1 MERMSEVHVSSNELL
16 KAVGELSASEF
27 ERFSTEILTL
37 RARRTA
43 TSLPRNEARLLSKI
57 NQGMP
62 PKVRTRLDI
71 LVPKRISGTLG
82 EKELAE
88 LKRLTDQA
96 EKVELDR
103 IKNLMT
109 LAHIRKAKLSD
120 VMKEVGIR
128 TPEYA

>member
-1 MERMSEVHVSSNELL
+1 M
-16 KAVGELSASEF
+16 
-27 ERFSTEILTL
+27 
-37 RARRTA
+37 
-43 TSLPRNEARLLSKI
+43 
-57 NQGMP
+57 
-62 PKVRTRLDI
+62 
-71 LVPKRISGTLG
+71 PKRISGTLG